1 MGEVARMLGQEA
13 SAVRYWS
20 KYFSKYIRPERNAK
34 GNRLFHPEDVECLK
48 TIQFL
53 LKEKGM
59 TLEGVARRLD
69 SDKGELD
76 KKMAIVDSLTK
87 IKAQLGEIYSSL

>member
-1 MGEVARMLGQEA
+1 MLGQEA

-59 TLEGVARRLD
+59 TLDGVMRRLD
-69 SDKGELD
+69 SDKGDLD
-76 KKMAIVDSLTK
+76 KKMAIAGSLTK
-87 IKAQLGEIYSSL
+87 IKAQLEEIYSSL

>member
-1 MGEVARMLGQEA
+1 MLGQEA

-76 KKMAIVDSLTK
+76 RKMAIVDSLTK